1 MVSMDKTL
9 FGGISRLTILTGMF
23 VCLQMSDGGQI
34 QQQDTISSLLSSP
47 QYHLR
52 VLEILLILPNVLS

>member
-9 FGGISRLTILTGMF
+9 FDGISRLSIVTGIF
-23 VCLQMSDGGQI
+23 VCLQMSDGRQI
-34 QQQDTISSLLSSP
+34 QQQDTISSLLSPP
-47 QYHLR
+47 QHHLR